1 MHKYLHTSDF
11 LVRLLRKSLAAVQF
25 SPAVEAALFEVFH
38 QRFVHPLLQQREL
51 GGGDGGGVVAGG
63 CQRGGRVSERGREGE
78 RKRERRQ
85 RKGIGKAGEE
95 INGSVQEE

>member
-1 MHKYLHTSDF
+1 MYVHKYLCASDF

-51 GGGDGGGVVAGG
+51 GVWVEGGAREGREKELVRQERKLMAVFKKNDGG
-63 CQRGGRVSERGREGE
+63 E
-78 RKRERRQ
+78 
-85 RKGIGKAGEE
+85 
-95 INGSVQEE
+95 